1 MSNDKTIIDEI
12 MEEIKQS
19 RNTYDDDGTDAELT
33 ADKKEMLDK
42 VDAILSS
49 GGEKKSAI
57 VSDIEETTN
66 KYTKPKDEAT
76 AVFERLKNPDD
87 SPTMYFKRSRFQTK
101 PLRFEET
108 GPIMFESSTTARIN
122 NAENRSDSTV
132 TFKEV
137 KKTDD
142 EPVRSF
148 KGKSVIDGKV
158 SNQRSR
164 MEFSETGDVRRR
176 ISKPGATDDVYTTA
190 TIMPAR
196 KLSDT
201 STDDLAR
208 IFNPGRKAETPK
220 NESEVVEGQIR
231 LSGFDDETTPDK
243 VDDEFV
249 AEQLRN
255 TRLRKI
261 SEFNAK
267 KIFDVYE
274 GEEEEAQPP
283 THDQIEAKPETA
295 ETEQENPP
303 EEKPKKKG
311 IHSTLRERYA
321 TRAIQVIALLIMGIF
336 NALLFFFFPADGSIA
351 LYGVLNIFI
360 LIVSGI
366 VYSHT
371 LITGVAA
378 VMNKK
383 FTLNSAIAVATLAAL
398 IQNFAFIV
406 SDLSVADIHPYQIG
420 VVMIML
426 LHAWGKLSVEER
438 IKNNFHNLSEMSDI
452 YAVSKIGD
460 DDIASLLGKG
470 IPEPNPTIVYSAK
483 VKNISKFLQTSNEE
497 DEFKS
502 KYGKFSL
509 ILIIIGFF
517 ISILVF
523 IMSGRFLNAVST
535 FTALTCCSIP
545 AAAGLCANLPL
556 LSFSRKS
563 RKDGVIIGCGAIE
576 QSADTNA
583 VAVDSC
589 SLFPKECCS
598 LYGIKTFKNM
608 PIDEAILL
616 TTAALVRAENPL
628 GAVFSTIIGG
638 RQEILP
644 EVEECNYEDGL
655 GITAW
660 IDGKRI
666 LVGNR
671 EMMVHRSIDVL
682 TAQNERNY
690 TKNNRQVLYLAV
702 ENVLSA
708 MFVVGLTPDT
718 KLTQYIRHLQDHDI
732 TLLVRST
739 DPNLSEQMLAHYFG
753 AYESTFKILNGRCG
767 EIYRIFSKASHPK
780 IAASIV
786 HRNNP
791 RSMFKTLSF
800 SLRLRSMLR
809 AAFRVNIIGAIVLF
823 ALFAISALGDVNIG
837 ISAINL
843 IVLQLLVTAI
853 ACIVPKFIR
862 K

>member
-12 MEEIKQS
+12 MEEIKHS
-19 RNTYDDDGTDAELT
+19 KGDYEDDGTAAELSPE
-33 ADKKEMLDK
+33 KQEVLDK

-49 GGEKKSAI
+49 DGDKKSAI
-57 VSDIEETTN
+57 VSDIEETTS
-66 KYTKPKDEAT
+66 KYTKTDGEAT

-101 PLRFEET
+101 PLKFEDT
-108 GPIMFESSTTARIN
+108 GTIMFESGAGNAKVKTADN
-122 NAENRSDSTV
+122 KTDSTISVPNV
-132 TFKEV
+132 T
-137 KKTDD
+137 KKDD
-142 EPVRSF
+142 KPERSF
-148 KGKSVIDGKV
+148 KGQSVIDGRV
-158 SNQRSR
+158 NNQRSR
-164 MEFSETGDVRRR
+164 MEFSQTGEMRRR
-176 ISKPGATDDVYTTA
+176 ISKPGATDDVFTTA
-190 TIMPAR
+190 TITPER

-208 IFNPGRKAETPK
+208 IFNSGKKAP
-220 NESEVVEGQIR
+220 ESPTSDSQVVEGQIR
-231 LSGFDDETTPDK
+231 LSGFDDETAPDK

-283 THDQIEAKPETA
+283 EPDQIQGPDKA
-295 ETEQENPP
+295 P
-303 EEKPKKKG
+303 EETQPQPTLPKKKG
-311 IHSTLRERYA
+311 VHSTLRERYA
-321 TRAIQVIALLIMGIF
+321 TRAIQVIALLVMGIF
-336 NALLFFFFPADGSIA
+336 NALLFFLFPADGNIA
-351 LYGVLNIFI
+351 LYGVLNTFI
-360 LIVSGI
+360 LIVAGVI
-366 VYSHT
+366 YSHT
-371 LITGVAA
+371 LISGVAT
-378 VMNKK
+378 VINKK
-383 FTLNSAIAVATLAAL
+383 FTINSAIAVATLAAL
-398 IQNFAFIV
+398 IQNFTFIV
-406 SDLSVADIHPYQIG
+406 SDLSVADVYPYQIA
-420 VVMIML
+420 VIMIML
-426 LHAWGKLSVEER
+426 LHSWGKLSVEER
-438 IKNNFHNLSEMSDI
+438 IKNNFHNLSEMPDI

-470 IPEPNPTIVYSAK
+470 IPDPNPTIVYSAK

-497 DEFKS
+497 DEFKH

-509 ILIIIGFF
+509 VLIIIGFVV
-517 ISILVF
+517 SILVF
-523 IMSGRFLNAVST
+523 IMSKTFLNAIT
-535 FTALTCCSIP
+535 AFTALTCCSIP

-556 LSFSRKS
+556 LRFSRKN
-563 RKDGVIIGCGAIE
+563 RKDGVILGCGAIE

-589 SLFPKECCS
+589 SLFPRECCS
-598 LYGIKTFKNM
+598 LYGIKTFKSM

-616 TTAALVRAENPL
+616 TTAALVCAENPL
-628 GAVFSTIIGG
+628 GAIFTTIIGG

-671 EMMVHRSIDVL
+671 DMMVHRGIDVL
-682 TAQNERNY
+682 TPQNERKY
-690 TKNNRQVLYLAV
+690 TKNNRQILYLAV

-718 KLTQYIRHLQDHDI
+718 KLTPYIKHLQDHDI

-767 EIYRIFSKASHPK
+767 ELYRIFSKASHPK
-780 IAASIV
+780 LAASIV

-809 AAFRVNIIGAIVLF
+809 AAFRVNIIGAIILF
-823 ALFAISALGDVNIG
+823 ALFAVSALSDVNIG
-837 ISAINL
+837 ISALSL
-843 IVLQLLVTAI
+843 IILQLVVAVL
-853 ACIVPKFIR
+853 ACIIPKFI
-862 K
+862 KK